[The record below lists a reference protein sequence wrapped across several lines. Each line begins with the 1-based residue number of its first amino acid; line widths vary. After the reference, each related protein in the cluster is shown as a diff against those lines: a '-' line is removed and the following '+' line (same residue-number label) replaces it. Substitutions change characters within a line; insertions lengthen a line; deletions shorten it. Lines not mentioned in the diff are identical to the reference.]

1 MSYTLNIACDNDF
14 KTMSVTDNLV
24 SMEGYKLKKF
34 EFDYSPFEAN
44 KYHVLFKY
52 RVPQNNSA
60 NNFFV
65 IKVKNTT
72 DNNMLKYFRLKIVE
86 DPQTEG
92 VNQML

>member
-24 SMEGYKLKKF
+24 NMEGYKLKKF

-52 RVPQNNSA
+52 RVP
-60 NNFFV
+60 
-65 IKVKNTT
+65 
-72 DNNMLKYFRLKIVE
+72 
-86 DPQTEG
+86 
-92 VNQML
+92 